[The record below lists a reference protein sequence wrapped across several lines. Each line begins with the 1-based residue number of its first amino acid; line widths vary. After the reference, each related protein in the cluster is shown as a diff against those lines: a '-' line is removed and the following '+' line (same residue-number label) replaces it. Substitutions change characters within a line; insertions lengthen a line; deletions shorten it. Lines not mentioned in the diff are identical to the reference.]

1 MEAAG
6 VAAAGSR
13 SDAAQEVTGVRLRTA
28 LAASAV
34 IHGVAILLAVRL
46 GSAPLPPA
54 LVAFSVSLI
63 AGTGGDGGGAA
74 AAPEPAVAPEPMAA
88 TPPAVVAPLPTPTP
102 HRRAAHPTARGR
114 EASRTPTDVA
124 PALGS
129 GEGTG
134 IEGGGNGFGGGAGGD
149 GSAGEG
155 AAYGTNP
162 LPPYPIVAR
171 RLGME
176 GVVLLDVLVAPDGHA
191 ADVRVARSSGHPA
204 LDESALTTVRE
215 RWRFVP
221 ARRDGVP
228 VESRVT
234 VPIRFRLAV

>member
-63 AGTGGDGGGAA
+63 AGTGGDG
-74 AAPEPAVAPEPMAA
+74 
-88 TPPAVVAPLPTPTP
+88 
-102 HRRAAHPTARGR
+102 
-114 EASRTPTDVA
+114 
-124 PALGS
+124 
-129 GEGTG
+129 
-134 IEGGGNGFGGGAGGD
+134 F
-149 GSAGEG
+149 AGEG

-215 RWRFVP
+215 HWRFVP

>member
-46 GSAPLPPA
+46 GSAPPPPG

-63 AGTGGDGGGAA
+63 TGTGGDGGGAA

-102 HRRAAHPTARGR
+102 QRRAAHPTPRGR
-114 EASRTPTDVA
+114 DVSRAPTEVA
-124 PALGS
+124 PVPGS

-134 IEGGGNGFGGGAGGD
+134 TEGGGNGIGGGAGGD

-234 VPIRFRLAV
+234 VPIRFRLAA

>member
-74 AAPEPAVAPEPMAA
+74 AAPEPMAA

-102 HRRAAHPTARGR
+102 HRRAAHSTARGR

-134 IEGGGNGFGGGAGGD
+134 TEGGGNGFGGGTGGD